1 MTPSHTKPHR
11 FSPLFTQAT
20 AHVQTC
26 EDPLVVP
33 YPTNVQWNSGGI
45 LLTIFLTPFV
55 KDACLNWSMDVGQD
69 SYIALESAFR
79 ILGEFYSK
87 KGPQAALP
95 EDIRTRVLEDL
106 SKADDSI

>member
-1 MTPSHTKPHR
+1 
-11 FSPLFTQAT
+11 
-20 AHVQTC
+20 
-26 EDPLVVP
+26 
-33 YPTNVQWNSGGI
+33 
-45 LLTIFLTPFV
+45 
-55 KDACLNWSMDVGQD
+55 MDVGQD

-106 SKADDSI
+106 SKADNSIWPCVV